1 MKLLSLE
8 QKEFYKE
15 NGYVKLGNILSTDES
30 DRISDEYSDLFLV
43 SFIEK
48 LMSGSSHIFVFWFL
62 VDSLNF
68 IQMKYESVE

>member
-1 MKLLSLE
+1 MKFLSLE

-48 LMSGSSHIFVFWFL
+48 LSKRDFFCKTTNYCQKL
-62 VDSLNF
+62 EKNA
-68 IQMKYESVE
+68 

>member
-1 MKLLSLE
+1 MKFLSLE

-48 LMSGSSHIFVFWFL
+48 LSKRDFFL
-62 VDSLNF
+62 QDNKLPKLEK
-68 IQMKYESVE
+68 MPKYTNEI

>member
-1 MKLLSLE
+1 MKFLSLE

-43 SFIEK
+43 SFITK
-48 LMSGSSHIFVFWFL
+48 LRW
-62 VDSLNF
+62 
-68 IQMKYESVE
+68 

>member
-1 MKLLSLE
+1 MKFLSLE

-15 NGYVKLGNILSTDES
+15 NGYVKLGNILSSDES

-48 LMSGSSHIFVFWFL
+48 LS
-62 VDSLNF
+62 
-68 IQMKYESVE
+68 Y